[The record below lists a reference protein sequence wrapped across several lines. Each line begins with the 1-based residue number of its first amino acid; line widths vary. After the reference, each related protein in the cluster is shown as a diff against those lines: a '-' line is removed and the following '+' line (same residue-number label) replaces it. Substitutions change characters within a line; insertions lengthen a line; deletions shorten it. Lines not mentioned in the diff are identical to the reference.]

1 MACSACTSAQLIL
14 KHVGTWTC
22 RERALAAVKISQEDV
37 GIIATEFEVDKKK
50 AELRLREH
58 DGNVVAALESFL

>member
-1 MACSACTSAQLIL
+1 MCTY
-14 KHVGTWTC
+14 
-22 RERALAAVKISQEDV
+22 RERALAAVKINQEDV

>member
-1 MACSACTSAQLIL
+1 M
-14 KHVGTWTC
+14 HVGTWTC